1 MAAGWPVVG
10 AVLILS
16 LFAGSP
22 VHGEAAPSFELQ
34 LREVPPEAC
43 VGKPLALEAHVPG
56 HASRDVTIEA
66 ILITPAMEALSITF
80 EQKAPRDGT
89 WTGSFTPSEPG
100 QYELDVIAR
109 ARIAG
114 RKASARK
121 RQRLHIRR
129 GDGIVLRE
137 LGEAV
142 ELGGVYPGEGAR
154 LTVHPELL
162 SDRGN
167 KVKAEVTPLQGPGE
181 AEITAPAM
189 TVSPAEMD
197 RQQLEDGA
205 FTITIAAAVDQ
216 PAGRYTGTLRVF
228 SEYDRCILPLH
239 VDVLPPDL
247 QATPAILQIG
257 RIGRGRSAKGTLTV
271 SLAGGGKQPVRITL
285 QPWIS
290 QGSKKGPG
298 FYVEGLT
305 REFVLESG
313 SSEAITVTVRAPE
326 DARAG
331 RYTSALLI
339 NTPLK
344 ELRVPVVAHV
354 VRAPMAIRAMAII
367 VLGVMVVLLAVLCA
381 WDLYRSLRGG
391 AASPMRRYL
400 LVSALAH
407 AGALLVSALVLVQ
420 PTAELA
426 EQSVAVKAVRMSGD
440 RGMAGGGD
448 REAERFLR
456 DLAQLQEQEKSVD
469 LAKADDAQQR
479 NEKNRA
485 EAAELAETLTETELE
500 REEIKKQ
507 AEIVEKSPTL
517 AKAQEHPAEQPEV
530 AEHEVEQKR
539 ADEIRESAEA
549 QNVELAAND
558 ADTNGSK
565 LTAEASRALDLDAR
579 ELSPEKVEVVAL
591 AEPEQVNLE
600 KAPEFLAP
608 TVPALASPEVEQK
621 RADEIRKSAE
631 AQNVELEA
639 NDADTNGSKLTA
651 EASRALD
658 LDARELS
665 PARVKVVALAK
676 PEQVNLEKAPE
687 FLAPTVPALASPEVR
702 QKAAAVAP
710 VKEDSRRIALPPAAA
725 EKGARHT
732 TLRSAIVQPLPSRP
746 VAVARTQRT
755 LSAKA
760 EPIVREPQTVA
771 PRPEPRE
778 PLLVSDNTPQPEP
791 VVATAEKSAGT
802 EPEGPEPVTIEL
814 AMAGPAMGHRPGMR
828 DFAPAPVL
836 PDVMP
841 LSSIRPTQRRPGS
854 SLASPVAAL
863 GKGPRIA
870 GLGHQV
876 SGGKIVIGTARYA
889 GDWDC
894 DKTAMPNLA
903 YQLERRVGLAVE
915 TETRS
920 VALSSTDIFK
930 CAFLFLSGHS
940 NFQLRPA
947 EIRQL
952 QGYLRAGGALWV
964 NDSTHEGNVTFDSAV
979 RRELARLLPGSKL
992 ETIPMDSPLFSA
1004 CYDLRRG
1011 YRGFDIPPGDKY
1023 RENRLHGLRIDG
1035 RWAVIY
1041 SRNDYG
1047 DGLEIDPNTH
1057 PLMKSLTNLSP
1068 REMQEGSIRMGMNL
1082 AFYVLSSARGADDVE
1097 KLKIADMRRVAA
1109 ALPAAE
1115 EQAKAK
1121 VAGRASVPLFQ
1132 SLNPQEEWKVPQGWS
1147 RDRTGVSTDA
1157 QGMVTVSITRGQ
1169 DGKNVIDRTVE
1180 GDLSGYRWLVVEV
1193 NSRMS
1198 AGARLAIGISTGEGW
1213 DYFESAPEYV
1223 RPGESHDIVFDLTA
1237 KTFKSEGTKWEY
1249 KARLQNATDVRA
1261 IHLLFHPISS
1271 GQVAIPNLKLV
1282 K

>member
-1 MAAGWPVVG
+1 MRSSKLKRNSSQLPSMAAGWPVVG

-549 QNVELAAND
+549 QNVELA
-558 ADTNGSK
+558 
-565 LTAEASRALDLDAR
+565 
-579 ELSPEKVEVVAL
+579 
-591 AEPEQVNLE
+591 
-600 KAPEFLAP
+600 
-608 TVPALASPEVEQK
+608 
-621 RADEIRKSAE
+621 
-631 AQNVELEA
+631 A